1 MNKMTAKA
9 FVVSYLLSTF
19 KYLILGCSEYQLSG
33 PLIEKLKIAVNYNS
47 NSKLEVSGVPVRRR
61 LPQVC
66 FVSQT
71 KSVETQT
78 ELITNATIERFTK
91 ILNGEKAARFSRLI
105 DIILKAN
112 NCMEF
117 DSNYL
122 FVEIYHRGAIQVL
135 NIVFLLLICI

>member
-1 MNKMTAKA
+1 M
-9 FVVSYLLSTF
+9 
-19 KYLILGCSEYQLSG
+19 
-33 PLIEKLKIAVNYNS
+33 NYNS
-47 NSKLEVSGVPVRRR
+47 NSKLEVSGAPVRRR
-61 LPQVC
+61 LTQVC

-112 NCMEF
+112 NCIIV
-117 DSNYL
+117 L
-122 FVEIYHRGAIQVL
+122 FVCRNL
-135 NIVFLLLICI
+135 S